1 MGSFAKHP
9 FWSHVA
15 DVMTRFWGALS
26 DRLGRKPV
34 VLMGCLGTIVS
45 LMSVGLATNFWMAL
59 VGRALGG
66 ALNGNMGVIQTMVGE
81 MITSPK
87 HEREFV
93 CDVVKVCHTDPLQR
107 KRTL

>member
-1 MGSFAKHP
+1 
-9 FWSHVA
+9 
-15 DVMTRFWGALS
+15 MTRFWGALS